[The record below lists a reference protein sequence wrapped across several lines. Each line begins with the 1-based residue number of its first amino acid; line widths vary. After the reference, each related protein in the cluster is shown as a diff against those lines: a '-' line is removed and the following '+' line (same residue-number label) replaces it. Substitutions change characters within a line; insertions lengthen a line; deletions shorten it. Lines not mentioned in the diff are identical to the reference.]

1 MLVSFPVYWDTK
13 HLTGHS
19 GFGHTLLFQVL
30 DGPPL
35 LFSCRCWH
43 VGRER
48 LWRWLYP
55 LCMTQQYHLA
65 SMAAWLSSTD
75 ISPHSLLPHVL
86 SICPFNLSLH
96 SQQQPAPWDCSTIPK
111 LQLPVAVPFR
121 GPRPCLGYV
130 CLRQGL
136 SDSHSI

>member
-75 ISPHSLLPHVL
+75 ISHHNLLPQVPSVHL
-86 SICPFNLSLH
+86 STVNSRPCPGIVPQSVCFSCQLLCLLGDLH
-96 SQQQPAPWDCSTIPK
+96 
-111 LQLPVAVPFR
+111 
-121 GPRPCLGYV
+121 PCLGWV
-130 CLRQGL
+130 WLQQGL
-136 SDSHSI
+136 SDSHYI